1 MKVDTSEVYFVN
13 VKCSGDATILL
24 TDKGALYA
32 CGGNRYNRLG
42 LDESKVILSSHVD
55 KVLVPTR
62 VRAVKQRIVDLDM
75 GPNHTVCIAEDG
87 KLVKTKNI
95 YNLFLL
101 CASDRRTLS
110 QLLQVSMGRNSEAQL
125 GRGQARAVAGPD
137 LVKTMQDKEVSMV
150 SCGATFTVAGT
161 TENVLYFWG
170 TRFISPLTRPNTR
183 DAFSQTFGAQMA
195 AEG

>member
-1 MKVDTSEVYFVN
+1 MDTSEVYFVN

-87 KLVKTKNI
+87 KLVRKKH
-95 YNLFLL
+95 L
-101 CASDRRTLS
+101 
-110 QLLQVSMGRNSEAQL
+110 QLLPSLWE
-125 GRGQARAVAGPD
+125 
-137 LVKTMQDKEVSMV
+137 
-150 SCGATFTVAGT
+150 
-161 TENVLYFWG
+161 
-170 TRFISPLTRPNTR
+170 
-183 DAFSQTFGAQMA
+183 
-195 AEG
+195 